1 MKLVFHGDRVKARM
15 LDDRGDS
22 EVVEVLE
29 SLKNVVGT
37 IAVKCC
43 LSFNPFIHIIT

>member
-1 MKLVFHGDRVKARM
+1 MKIVFHGDRVKARM

-29 SLKNVVGT
+29 SLKSVVGRLHFG
-37 IAVKCC
+37 AEGGAYV
-43 LSFNPFIHIIT
+43 IHIIT